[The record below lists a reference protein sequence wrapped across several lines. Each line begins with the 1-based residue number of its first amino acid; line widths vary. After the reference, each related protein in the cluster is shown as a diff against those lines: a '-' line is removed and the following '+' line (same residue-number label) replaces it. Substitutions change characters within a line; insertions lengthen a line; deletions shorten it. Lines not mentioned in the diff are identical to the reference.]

1 MGTREMLKRLRR
13 WLQVKTGRVETPID
27 GDAPFWVVSV
37 GFHLILLVLLAKI
50 IITPDE
56 PRNLKLVVDA
66 SEMIDLVELPPEVA
80 FDEETM
86 EELGAKDDD
95 AFELANAEAPEVAIE
110 NEVSEDFDVPVME
123 ELGEIVTKNDDFFAD
138 TAQVLTE
145 VSQTGA
151 AGYSVKGASGA
162 VDRIT
167 EEILLSLQ
175 ERKTTVVWMFDQS
188 ASLLRQREEI
198 QNRFERI
205 YNELGV
211 LKASGDESFSKHD
224 DRPLLTQVWAFGQ
237 TINPMLENET
247 DDPELIQQSI
257 GKIPRDETGV
267 ENVFSTVLK
276 GVDVYRKYRRI
287 NRSTGERDRNIMF
300 IVVSDEA
307 GDDSARLD
315 DSVEACTK
323 YEIPVYVIGVP
334 APFGRDKTYVKWVDP
349 DPKYDQ
355 TPQFAE
361 VSQGPESLFPE
372 RLKLEFSGGDFEDL
386 EMIDSGFGPF
396 SLTRLCFE
404 TGGIYFAVHPNRRVG
419 RVRRT
424 ETTAYSADLR
434 YFFESGNMR
443 KYRPDYVS
451 RQEYIKRLK
460 HNESRY
466 VLVQAAEA
474 SVTGQLAAP
483 QFRFP
488 KLNEA
493 TFVNAISQ
501 AQRAA
506 AVLEPKYGQLY
517 GILKAGEKDREME
530 ASPRWQAG
538 YDLAFG
544 RIMAGKVRAESYNAM
559 LALAKTKLKFED
571 EKNNT
576 WVLEPA
582 DSIST
587 GSQAENMAEKAR
599 VYLERVID
607 QHPDT
612 PWAML
617 AARELE
623 TPLGWEWKED
633 FTAPPTP
640 RQPGANNNNN
650 NNNPPRPN
658 PRPQANAMPKQKR
671 PPPKL

>member
-1 MGTREMLKRLRR
+1 MIKRLRR

-37 GFHLILLVLLAKI
+37 GFHLILLVLLARI
-50 IITPDE
+50 IMPAEKPSD
-56 PRNLKLVVDA
+56 LKLVVNA
-66 SEMIDLVELPPEVA
+66 SEQIDLVELPPEVA
-80 FDEETM
+80 FDEEPT
-86 EELGAKDDD
+86 EPLGSND
-95 AFELANAEAPEVAIE
+95 AESFELANQEAPELAIE
-110 NEVSEDFDVPVME
+110 NEVIEEFDMPVME
-123 ELGEIVTKNDDFFAD
+123 ELGEIASKNENLFSE
-138 TAQVLTE
+138 TAE
-145 VSQTGA
+145 VMTTVAKTGA
-151 AGYSVKGASGA
+151 AGFSVKGAAGA
-162 VDRIT
+162 VDRMT

-175 ERKTTVVWMFDQS
+175 TRKTTVVWMFDQS
-188 ASLLRQREEI
+188 ASLLRQRAEI
-198 QNRFERI
+198 TERFEKI
-205 YNELGV
+205 YTELGM
-211 LKASGDESFSKHD
+211 LQAAGDNAFSKHD

-237 TINPMLENET
+237 SINPMLEEET
-247 DDPELIQQSI
+247 DDLELIKESI
-257 GKIPRDETGV
+257 TRIPRDKTGI
-267 ENVFSTVLK
+267 ENVFSTVLE
-276 GVDVYRKYRRI
+276 GVDRFKKDRRI
-287 NRSTGERDRNIMF
+287 NRATGQRNRNIMF
-300 IVVSDEA
+300 IVVSDES
-307 GDDSARLD
+307 GDDSMRLD
-315 DSVEACTK
+315 DAVEACNK

-334 APFGRDKTYVKWVDP
+334 APFGRDTTFVKWVDP

-355 TPQFAE
+355 EPQFAE
-361 VSQGPESLFPE
+361 VSQGPESLFSE
-372 RLKLEFSGGDFEDL
+372 RLKLEFTGGDFEDL

-424 ETTAYSADLR
+424 DTKAYSADLR
-434 YFFESGNMR
+434 YFFKPDNMR

-451 RQEYIKRLK
+451 RQEYMKRLK
-460 HNESRY
+460 ENEARY

-474 SVTGQLAAP
+474 SATGQLQAP
-483 QFRFP
+483 QYRFP

-493 TFVNAISQ
+493 TFVNQVSQ

-506 AVLEPKYGQLY
+506 ALLEPRLGQLY
-517 GILKAGEKDREME
+517 GILKTGEEAREKE

-544 RIMAGKVRAESYNAM
+544 RIMAAKVRAESYNAE
-559 LALAKTKLKFED
+559 LAAAKTKKKFED

-582 DSIST
+582 DKIST
-587 GSQAENMAEKAR
+587 GSQAENMAAKAR
-599 VYLERVID
+599 FYLERVID

-623 TPLGWEWKED
+623 TPIGWEWKED
-633 FTAPPTP
+633 FTQPPEP
-640 RQPGANNNNN
+640 RQRPANNNNN
-650 NNNPPRPN
+650 NNNAQPAPN
-658 PRPQANAMPKQKR
+658 PQPQQNAMPPKQKR

>member
-1 MGTREMLKRLRR
+1 MLKSLRR

-27 GDAPFWVVSV
+27 GDAPFWVVSL
-37 GFHLILLVLLAKI
+37 GFHLILLVLLARFV
-50 IITPDE
+50 ITVDKPKDF
-56 PRNLKLVVDA
+56 NLIVDA
-66 SEMIDLVELPPEVA
+66 TDAIDLIELPPEVA
-80 FDEETM
+80 FDEEPM

-95 AFELANAEAPEVAIE
+95 SFELANAEAPEIAIE
-110 NEVSEDFDVPVME
+110 NETREDFDVPVLE
-123 ELGEIVTKNDDFFAD
+123 DLGEIVSTNDDFLED

-162 VDRIT
+162 VDRLT

-198 QNRFERI
+198 QKRFEKI
-205 YNELGV
+205 YKELGV
-211 LKASGDESFSKHD
+211 LQKAGDDSFAKHD

-237 TINPMLENET
+237 TINPMLEEET
-247 DDPELIQQSI
+247 DDPELIQDSI
-257 GKIPRDETGV
+257 GKIPRDQTGI
-267 ENVFSTVLK
+267 ENVFSTVLE
-276 GVDVYRKYRRI
+276 GVDRYKKYRRI
-287 NRSTGERDRNIMF
+287 NRSTGDRDRNIMF

-307 GDDSARLD
+307 GDDALRLD
-315 DSVEACTK
+315 DTVEACTK

-349 DPKYDQ
+349 DPEYDQ

-361 VSQGPESLFPE
+361 VSQGPESLFSE

-404 TGGIYFAVHPNRRVG
+404 TGGIYFAVHPNRKEG

-434 YFFESGNMR
+434 YFFNSENMR

-460 HNESRY
+460 TNECRY

-474 SVTGQLAAP
+474 SVTGKLEPP
-483 QFRFP
+483 QYRFP

-493 TFVNAISQ
+493 TFVSSVSQ

-506 AVLEPKYGQLY
+506 ALLEPKLEQLY
-517 GILKAGEKDREME
+517 AILKTGEEDREME

-544 RIMAGKVRAESYNAM
+544 RILASKVRAQSYNAM
-559 LALAKTKLKFED
+559 LALSKTKLKFED
-571 EKNNT
+571 KKNNT
-576 WVLEPA
+576 WLLEPA
-582 DSIST
+582 DTITT
-587 GSQAENMAEKAR
+587 GSQAEKMASKAR
-599 VYLERVID
+599 FYLERVID
-607 QHPDT
+607 QHPKT

-623 TPLGWEWKED
+623 TPIGWKWTED
-633 FTAPPTP
+633 FTEPPRP
-640 RQPGANNNNN
+640 RTANNNNNNN
-650 NNNPPRPN
+650 NNNPPQPN

>member
-1 MGTREMLKRLRR
+1 MIKRLRR

-37 GFHLILLVLLAKI
+37 GFHLLLLVLLAKYMI
-50 IITPDE
+50 DP
-56 PRNLKLVVDA
+56 NLPEQSRLVVDT
-66 SEMIDLVELPPEVA
+66 SETLDLIELPPEVA

-86 EELGAKDDD
+86 DELGAKDDD
-95 AFELANAEAPEVAIE
+95 AFELANAEAPEISIE

-123 ELGEIVTKNDDFFAD
+123 DLGEIVTKNDDFFDD
-138 TAQVLTE
+138 TAEVQTK

-198 QNRFERI
+198 QDRFERI
-205 YNELGV
+205 YDELGV

-237 TINPMLENET
+237 TINPMLEQET
-247 DDPELIQQSI
+247 DDPELVKASI
-257 GKIPRDETGV
+257 AKIPRDTTGI
-267 ENVFSTVLK
+267 ENVFSTVLQ
-276 GVDVYRKYRRI
+276 GVDSYRKYRRI
-287 NRSTGERDRNIMF
+287 NRASGDRDRNIMF

-307 GDDSARLD
+307 GDDAARLD
-315 DSVEACTK
+315 DAVEACTK

-349 DPKYDQ
+349 DPEYDQ

-361 VSQGPESLFPE
+361 VSQGPESLFSE
-372 RLKLEFSGGDFEDL
+372 RLKLEFNGGDFEDL

-424 ETTAYSADLR
+424 ETDAYSADLR
-434 YFFESGNMR
+434 YFFDSKNMR

-451 RQEYIKRLK
+451 RQEYMKRLK
-460 HNESRY
+460 KNDCRY

-474 SVTGQLAAP
+474 SATGQLQVP

-506 AVLEPKYGQLY
+506 AVLEPKYEQLY
-517 GILKAGEKDREME
+517 TILKAGEQDREME
-530 ASPRWQAG
+530 AAPRWQAG

-544 RIMAGKVRAESYNAM
+544 RIMASKVRAESYNAM

-576 WVLEPA
+576 WELEPA
-582 DSIST
+582 DTIST
-587 GSQAENMAEKAR
+587 GSQAAKLAEKAKI
-599 VYLERVID
+599 YLERVID

-623 TPLGWEWKED
+623 TPLGWEWKES
-633 FTAPPTP
+633 FTEPPAP
-640 RQPGANNNNN
+640 RQPRANNNNN

-658 PRPQANAMPKQKR
+658 PRPQANAMPKVKR